1 MTDGTGTD
9 RIVRATWAGTAVL
22 GVTAV
27 LAVAWPD
34 TLAVPYAVV
43 SILLFLGGCS
53 AFVWGYLVAVGRSRD
68 EELSVA
74 GIWML
79 SGSTPAPVRRHLLG
93 ALLLQVAIVVVA
105 AAVRPFTAVAF
116 GVLAP
121 LYGLGLAGL
130 WAARHG
136 TFPARDDPRGRR
148 SAA

>member
-1 MTDGTGTD
+1 MSGAGDPD
-9 RIVRATWAGTAVL
+9 RIVRATWAGTVVL
-22 GVTAV
+22 TVAAG

-34 TLAVPYAVV
+34 TLAVPYAAV
-43 SILLFLGGCS
+43 SILLFLAGCA
-53 AFVWGYLVAVGRSRD
+53 AFVGSYAIAVGRSRD

-79 SGSTPAPVRRHLLG
+79 SGSTPAPVRRHLFG
-93 ALLLQVAIVVVA
+93 SLLVQVVVVVA
-105 AAVRPFTAVAF
+105 AAAFRPFTAVAF

-121 LYGLGLAGL
+121 MYGLGLSGL